1 MVAFAAALSGAYTA
15 SLSLMMLSSTQPTV
29 AGSSAE
35 PYPDV
40 MMWLANNCR
49 EGAYPEHC
57 TKLHMTNCGKFDLH
71 VEWELKSQP
80 APVTPPTPTG
90 KAAAK
95 PRSAAKDA
103 AAPAAAPIF
112 LFEPKV
118 HLYMLASIE
127 SHCKHV
133 CMHIKIYILHVMI
146 TCWVHT

>member
-1 MVAFAAALSGAYTA
+1 
-15 SLSLMMLSSTQPTV
+15 MLCLPT
-29 AGSSAE
+29 
-35 PYPDV
+35 
-40 MMWLANNCR
+40 CR

-90 KAAAK
+90 KAAPK

-103 AAPAAAPIF
+103 AAQAPAAPIF

-118 HLYMLASIE
+118 YLCILASI
-127 SHCKHV
+127 
-133 CMHIKIYILHVMI
+133 
-146 TCWVHT
+146 VHTCVL